1 MLESKNTRGS
11 KLGFWKG
18 RLIYGFDDGE
28 GVKEGMEGDKGVQR
42 RRRQR
47 RKIGRRRKREEEGMS
62 RL

>member
-1 MLESKNTRGS
+1 M
-11 KLGFWKG
+11 
-18 RLIYGFDDGE
+18 IYGFDDGE

>member
-47 RKIGRRRKREEEGMS
+47 RKIGRRKREEEGMS
-62 RL
+62 LL